1 LDLSPATIRNV
12 MSDLEELG
20 LIVSPHTSA
29 GRIPTARGYRL
40 FVDTMLTV
48 QPSQF
53 GAHSLAP
60 DQPQKVISNAA
71 NLLSSLSHFVGV
83 VIAPRRSSV
92 FRHIE
97 FLRLSERRLLVIIV
111 SPEGDVQN
119 RVIFTEVDYSQA
131 QLVEAANFLNS
142 HYVGLALEQVR
153 ERLQTEVESLRSEIA
168 SLMQAAVAVSSEAIT
183 ETGDEIAAVPGFDM
197 LLFGAGDFSH
207 RIGKLGQATHTEVV
221 AARKRVAAAAL
232 KHGKYPAIASLYG
245 QKDQLLEEGTR
256 VFTLGA
262 DVLEL
267 GNGFNKLVRDFAG
280 TPGTPGTASPSD
292 SPYANR

>member
-1 LDLSPATIRNV
+1 MQLRPSRLLRELRAGQNSTILKLNLGDPRIVELAGLAGASAVWLCNEHVPNDWLNLEHQIRAAKLYDMDTIVRVNKGGYSEYVKPFECDATGIMVPHVTSADEARNV
-12 MSDLEELG
+12 VDMVRCRPLG
-20 LIVSPHTSA
+20 NKALDA
-29 GRIPTARGYRL
+29 GNMDGL
-40 FVDTMLTV
+40 FCQV
-48 QPSQF
+48 
-53 GAHSLAP
+53 SLA
-60 DQPQKVISNAA
+60 DYAHHCNTEKFIILQ
-71 NLLSSLSHFVGV
+71 
-83 VIAPRRSSV
+83 
-92 FRHIE
+92 IE
-97 FLRLSERRLLVIIV
+97 
-111 SPEGDVQN
+111 SPE
-119 RVIFTEVDYSQA
+119 
-131 QLVEAANFLNS
+131 
-142 HYVGLALEQVR
+142 ALEV
-153 ERLQTEVESLRSEIA
+153 V
-168 SLMQAAVAVSSEAIT
+168 
-183 ETGDEIAAVPGFDM
+183 DEIAAVPGFDM